1 MLTRRAIVGLA
12 AMPLLITGGLTV
24 GCAPRAHPFPTPDAA
39 RAVFTFTFQ
48 SVPAG
53 ELSHRRI
60 EVRTASG
67 AIEVFGSVATSC
79 GTEHIG
85 ARNTST
91 SGGTGR
97 TSGDSVLS
105 TVFVNVATFTSSEIC
120 LNVGAD
126 FSYHAISRV
135 GTPGLYQVRVVHQ
148 YLRNEPRIMLD
159 TVVRVQ

>member
-1 MLTRRAIVGLA
+1 MLTRRTIVGQA
-12 AMPLLITGGLTV
+12 ATLLLITGGVTV
-24 GCAPRAHPFPTPDAA
+24 ACAPRARLFPTPDPA

-48 SVPAG
+48 SVPVR
-53 ELSHRRI
+53 EVSHRRI

-85 ARNTST
+85 ARYTST

-105 TVFVNVATFTSSEIC
+105 TLFVNVATFTSSEIC
-120 LNVGAD
+120 LNVDAD

-135 GTPGLYQVRVVHQ
+135 GTPGLYQVRIVHQ
-148 YLRNEPRIMLD
+148 YLRNEPRIMMD
-159 TVVRVQ
+159 TVVRIQ